1 MPVLAVLPPGY
12 EAWSLGAGGVVA
24 RRDVAFAVGAAL
36 ESHGTLYAWAGAQ
49 GDRVAFA
56 GRGEAYGVRLGGV
69 PAVVR
74 HARRGGYVIA
84 PLLGDRFLGT
94 PRFFRELRW
103 SQRLSDAG
111 ILTPRMLA
119 GAWHR
124 SGPVHRADVA
134 TERLDGADLAT
145 LFFAASPPQG
155 EDRRAILV
163 AVAQAVRRLHD
174 AGIVH
179 PDLQLRN
186 VLVVPGADGPA
197 AALLDVDSC
206 RASRGAAAARGNLR
220 RFFRSWEKWN
230 RLRGPLL
237 TARDRA
243 DFAAAYGEA
252 A

>member
-1 MPVLAVLPPGY
+1 MLPPGY
-12 EAWSLGAGGVVA
+12 EAWSLGTGGSVA
-24 RRDVAFAVGAAL
+24 RSDVAAAVRAAL

-49 GDRVAFA
+49 SDRVTFA

-111 ILTPRMLA
+111 ILTPRVLA
-119 GAWHR
+119 GAWQR
-124 SGPVHRADVA
+124 TGPVHRADVA
-134 TERLDGADLAT
+134 TGRVDGSDLAT
-145 LFFAASPPQG
+145 LFFAATPPQG
-155 EDRRAILV
+155 ERRRAILV
-163 AVAQAVRRLHD
+163 AVARLVRRMHD

-186 VLVVPGADGPA
+186 VLVTGASA
-197 AALLDVDSC
+197 AYLLDVDTC
-206 RASRGAAAARGNLR
+206 RLTSGEGAARRNLR
-220 RFFRSWEKWN
+220 RFRRSWSKWN
-230 RLRGPLL
+230 RERGERL
-237 TARDRA
+237 TAGDWCA
-243 DFAAAYGEA
+243 FEAAYAAARPA
-252 A
+252 